1 MKMVDAKSQAQKIAF
16 APLTFQAV
24 RAALNLGILKVL
36 DDAGKTG
43 ISAGEIESRLGLPE
57 YTVTTL
63 LEVLESAD
71 IVDFKDGKYITAK
84 IAQCFLYDKMTQI
97 NMDFVHDVCYQGAFY
112 LQESFVKGKPEG
124 LKVFGNW
131 PTVYEGLSQ
140 LPEHVQKSWFA
151 FDHFYSDNAFN
162 DVIKIILAGSPKII
176 YDVGANT
183 GKFEAA
189 LLSKNYT
196 GKIVL
201 CDLPQQ
207 LAAAKE
213 NLSAAGFKENL
224 IFYPMDVLKK
234 SGEWR
239 VKSEDTTL
247 KRQSGEWRVESED
260 TTLKRQSGEL
270 KVESEDTTLK
280 RQSGELKVESED
292 TTLKR
297 QSGELKEEG
306 CYCSASQLPSF
317 STFDCEEDNSPLPL
331 PDAILMSQFLDCF
344 SKEEIISILKKAE
357 AVMTE
362 KSKLYILEP
371 FWDNQKFEAAKFSLT
386 HTSLYFTSIANGNS
400 KMYSRAEME
409 DCAAKAGL
417 KILKC
422 HENVGSHEYTLLE
435 CGKDREEII
444 DNRE

>member
-43 ISAGEIESRLGLPE
+43 ISAGEIENKLGLSE

-97 NMDFVHDVCYQGAFY
+97 NMNFVHDVCYQGAFY

-247 KRQSGEWRVESED
+247 KRQSGE
-260 TTLKRQSGEL
+260 L
-270 KVESEDTTLK
+270 KVESEDTI
-280 RQSGELKVESED
+280 
-292 TTLKR
+292 LKR

-317 STFDCEEDNSPLPL
+317 STFDCEEGNSPLPL

-386 HTSLYFTSIANGNS
+386 HTSLYFTAIANGNS

-409 DCAAKAGL
+409 DCTAKAGL

-435 CGKDREEII
+435 CGTAE
-444 DNRE
+444 NN